1 MTTPTIDDSRTPTTV
16 PTRIFPNL
24 SGMPPRDLSRSRP
37 TERATASSGWS
48 AGPWFPARPT

>member
-24 SGMPPRDLSRSRP
+24 SGMPPRDLFRSRP

-48 AGPWFPARPT
+48 AGP